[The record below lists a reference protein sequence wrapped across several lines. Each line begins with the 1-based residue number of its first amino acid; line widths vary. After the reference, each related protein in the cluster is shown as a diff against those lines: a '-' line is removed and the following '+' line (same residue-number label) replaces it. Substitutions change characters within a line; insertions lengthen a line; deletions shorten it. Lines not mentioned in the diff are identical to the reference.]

1 MLLPSRRLIGGVAF
15 TLLLIGLIAFATA
28 EAVNYFFVVMPV
40 AVAACVA
47 FFFIVFPG
55 RRFLPIA
62 FANYIG
68 VYACVFA
75 FFKEANFAPLHGWPV
90 AIGFLMPVI
99 AFLAGTWI
107 RRDRILGVVTS
118 DHVRDGRRLYRILAW
133 LLPVGAVGVASFFL
147 PALALGEPAW
157 DASLLVAMGL
167 IAVVVFAVSRDV
179 CVFLLDTGLLFEEFF
194 ERKLGINFADVLHR
208 RNVLLPTVHL
218 ESDFRRRLRYG
229 DRIDME
235 VRVLRM
241 GRTSITWGY
250 RGYRIGEKE
259 ELVVEGKNVTVC
271 VTTETFQK
279 IAVPTWLREKLGAY
293 QEETSREDRHL

>member
-1 MLLPSRRLIGGVAF
+1 MAF
-15 TLLLIGLIAFATA
+15 RAPIKVCFGDIDNAGIVYYPRFMHYFHL
-28 EAVNYFFVVMPV
+28 AV
-40 AVAACVA
+40 
-47 FFFIVFPG
+47 
-55 RRFLPIA
+55 
-62 FANYIG
+62 
-68 VYACVFA
+68 
-75 FFKEANFAPLHGWPV
+75 
-90 AIGFLMPVI
+90 
-99 AFLAGTWI
+99 
-107 RRDRILGVVTS
+107 
-118 DHVRDGRRLYRILAW
+118 
-133 LLPVGAVGVASFFL
+133 
-147 PALALGEPAW
+147 
-157 DASLLVAMGL
+157 
-167 IAVVVFAVSRDV
+167 
-179 CVFLLDTGLLFEEFF
+179 EEFF

-235 VRVLRM
+235 VRVLHM

-293 QEETSREDRHL
+293 QEETSREDRHRM